1 LRSRR
6 FEQINKNLYIQ
17 IKIVSSVSTGKFK
30 TSMTGKTVSA
40 AGAILFTLCL
50 GLMPVSG
57 EIAVAAAQP
66 PAVNRLMTG
75 QLPYPYDESADA
87 HAEVEAAIKRAADEH
102 RMVLLDFGGNWCPDC
117 RMTAGVLAMDEVK
130 PWIARTFEVV
140 MIDIGRLNKNMD
152 IGERYG
158 VTIKAVPTFILL
170 DGQGRRIN
178 AGNPAALKDA
188 RGMTPQAII
197 DTIYGWTQ

>member
-1 LRSRR
+1 
-6 FEQINKNLYIQ
+6 
-17 IKIVSSVSTGKFK
+17 
-30 TSMTGKTVSA
+30 MTGKAFSA

-50 GLMPVSG
+50 GLLPGSG
-57 EIAVAAAQP
+57 EIAMAAAQAP
-66 PAVNRLMTG
+66 SVNRPVTG
-75 QLPYPYDESADA
+75 PLPYPYDESADA
-87 HAEVEAAIKRAADEH
+87 HAQVDSAIKRAAAGQKL
-102 RMVLLDFGGNWCPDC
+102 VLLDFGGNWCPDC

-140 MIDIGRLNKNMD
+140 TIDIGRLNKNMD

-158 VTIKAVPTFILL
+158 VTIKAVPAFIVL

-188 RGMTPQAII
+188 RAMSPQAIV